1 LIEVIDGSF
10 RTTIQDVGRTK
21 GIDQGFSPSGSFDSF
36 AFRLGNLLVG
46 NGDKGAFL
54 ISNEPGKAGLEIE
67 VSGFKAKF
75 LNEHI
80 IAITGGNLSPQLN
93 GKSIPMWE
101 TLKVKKNDVISFGN
115 PHSGLRSYLSIAGG
129 IDVPDYLGSKSTFLR
144 GSVGGYNG
152 RKLKKGDILKVY
164 SHIGCQYKKRRVES
178 KIIPEYTSPWKLRV
192 IMGPQD
198 DLFVDK
204 SLENFVE
211 SEWTVSLFNLDRMA
225 IRLHGPKLE
234 FRERPEY
241 LIRDAGSDPS
251 NIVEDA
257 IPIGGIQAPSG
268 RELIVMG
275 VDGPSMGGF
284 AKIATVINPDIS
296 KMAQIKPGEKVRFIP
311 VSVEAAVEVLKR
323 QESILSEKYI
333 ITEG

>member
-1 LIEVIDGSF
+1 LIEVINGGF
-10 RTTIQDVGRTK
+10 RTTVQDVGRTK
-21 GIDQGFSPSGSFDSF
+21 GIDRGFSPSGSFDSF

-54 ISNEPGKAGLEIE
+54 ISQEPGKAGLEIE

-75 LNEHI
+75 LNEYI

-93 GKSIPMWE
+93 GKSIPIWE

-115 PHSGLRSYLSIAGG
+115 PRSGLRSYLCIAGG

-144 GSVGGYNG
+144 GSIGGYEG

-164 SHIGCQYKKRRVES
+164 SHSGCQYKKRRLGP

-198 DLFVDK
+198 NLFVDK
-204 SLENFVE
+204 SLEDFVE
-211 SEWTVSLFNLDRMA
+211 SEWTVSLELDRMG
-225 IRLHGPKLE
+225 IRLRGPKLE
-234 FRERPEY
+234 FRERPEC
-241 LIRDAGSDPS
+241 LVRDAGSDPS
-251 NIVEDA
+251 NIVLDSL
-257 IPIGGIQAPSG
+257 PIGGIQTPSG
-268 RELIVMG
+268 QELIMMG
-275 VDGPSMGGF
+275 ADGPSVGGF